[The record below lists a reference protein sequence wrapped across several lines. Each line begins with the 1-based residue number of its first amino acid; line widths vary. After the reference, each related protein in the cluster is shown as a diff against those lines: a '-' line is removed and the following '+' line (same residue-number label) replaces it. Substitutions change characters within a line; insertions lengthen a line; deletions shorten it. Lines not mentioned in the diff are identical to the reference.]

1 MENVLRRSRSVLNFV
16 PQFKEVVV
24 CDKRVSRHN
33 RSKTVRRVKPSL
45 TDGTNGRQSWQNV
58 RGLVRLRVNINM
70 KVEMKTLISKF
81 SCQPPCF
88 MDQK

>member
-1 MENVLRRSRSVLNFV
+1 MLNFV

-33 RSKTVRRVKPSL
+33 RSKTVRRVKPAL

-81 SCQPPCF
+81 SCQPPCY